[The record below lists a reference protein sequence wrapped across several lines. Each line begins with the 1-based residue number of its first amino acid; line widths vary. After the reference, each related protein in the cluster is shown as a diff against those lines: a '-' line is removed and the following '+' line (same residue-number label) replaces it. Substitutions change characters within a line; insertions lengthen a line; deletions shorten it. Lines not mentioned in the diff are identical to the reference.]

1 MADSSSIATQKRIM
15 LVDDEEDILFVCSA
29 ALSKFKVDSFSNP
42 EQALEFFRH
51 NSNDYD
57 LVLTDVRMP
66 NLSGF
71 ELAKGI
77 RDIRPDI
84 TILFM
89 SAFEITAIEE
99 KDIFPSLNISEII
112 SKPVSLNTLE
122 RIITQ
127 HIKVEGK

>member
-99 KDIFPSLNISEII
+99 KDIFP
-112 SKPVSLNTLE
+112 
-122 RIITQ
+122 
-127 HIKVEGK
+127 